1 MKKILLTL
9 NVVGL
14 LSVVRSYSAK
24 LSPGKKTTLQSS
36 IQLISLENFLIQ
48 NAIDKIQLYTRVT
61 KLTDVLTTDWDK
73 DIQTEEV
80 SGNY

>member
-36 IQLISLENFLIQ
+36 IQLISLENILIQ

>member
-24 LSPGKKTTLQSS
+24 LSPGKKTTLQSF
-36 IQLISLENFLIQ
+36 IQLISLENILIQ

>member
-61 KLTDVLTTDWDK
+61 KLTDVLTTDWGK